1 MSKNVLSKYT
11 KDEILNAIESEC
23 DYITRRRLAS
33 LCELERA
40 KQDEKKYAENLKRV
54 EQTKQAYLNER
65 DRLIAKYGGIDKI
78 PPEEAMRLYSLQ
90 LKFLTA
96 INED

>member
-1 MSKNVLSKYT
+1 MSKNLLSQYT

-23 DYITRRRLAS
+23 DYLMQRRLAS
-33 LCELERA
+33 FCELERA

-65 DRLIAKYGGIDKI
+65 DSLIAKFGDIDKI
-78 PPEEAMRLYSLQ
+78 PPKETMRLYSLQ
-90 LKFLTA
+90 LEFLTA